1 MHTGHHPEISI
12 HSTTKATGK
21 WYLHDIFYN
30 FSEKVVTQGTA
41 LYEDEY
47 IFDGNS
53 WRILKSQYDRIV
65 ESVSPIDENIKFTKY
80 MLKDKGKKL

>member
-1 MHTGHHPEISI
+1 M
-12 HSTTKATGK
+12 
-21 WYLHDIFYN
+21 
-30 FSEKVVTQGTA
+30 VTQGTA